1 MLHFCATLLVVQQP
15 LVTRHRTGRARWSD
29 ALWRSAF
36 WRSAWGKCH
45 SDTLER
51 RAVSAGPCV
60 SSWFLGWRTPL
71 NRPDN
76 VAVLPARSLLLQWD
90 WTEKQFYVARG
101 HTSGTPTWCV
111 PLGAHWRGKVGLACQ
126 LLFVPA
132 PAKWE
137 QNQVRY
143 AFQRTKVTCTNA
155 RAHAARSVPDSFKH
169 QWALN
174 VSYMGTFV
182 CCLRWRYSH
191 HGPVFERWLPEI
203 VVCSSGTFFQLWC

>member
-1 MLHFCATLLVVQQP
+1 MIPWNNQCCKRPLRNTVGGAATTLAIVLGSMLHFCARLLVVQQP
-15 LVTRHRTGRARWSD
+15 LVTRHRTGRARWCD

-36 WRSAWGKCH
+36 WRSAWGICH

-51 RAVSAGPCV
+51 RAVSAGPCA

-71 NRPDN
+71 NRRDN
-76 VAVLPARSLLLQWD
+76 VAVLPARRLLQRD
-90 WTEKQFYVARG
+90 WTERQFYVARS

-137 QNQVRY
+137 QNQVWY
-143 AFQRTKVTCTNA
+143 AFNAPKLHVRYDACCEECT
-155 RAHAARSVPDSFKH
+155 R
-169 QWALN
+169 L
-174 VSYMGTFV
+174 
-182 CCLRWRYSH
+182 
-191 HGPVFERWLPEI
+191 I
-203 VVCSSGTFFQLWC
+203 